1 MTAELQEKEQRL
13 AGILTELDSVLV
25 AYSGGV
31 DSTFLLK
38 KALEVL
44 GMEKVLAVVAQSDT
58 YPASEVR
65 QAVELASSLGAH
77 LRLVHTNELND
88 ENFVRNPINR
98 CYYCKRELFN
108 MLLEIARKEGYGW
121 VAEGSNQDDLADF
134 RPGKEAKE
142 QLGVRSPLLEAGL
155 TKQDIRALSKE
166 AALPTWDKPSFAC
179 LSSRFPYGTRITPE
193 QLRMVDEGEAF
204 LKGLGFRQVR
214 VRVHGQVARVELEP
228 SEMRRLVQDGL
239 ASRVAVELKRIGFA
253 YAALDLE
260 GYRTGSM
267 NEVLVEPRG

>member
-77 LRLVHTNELND
+77 LRLIHTNELND
-88 ENFVRNPINR
+88 ENFIRNPINR

-134 RPGKEAKE
+134 RPGREAKE

-155 TKQDIRALSKE
+155 TKQNIRALSKE

-179 LSSRFPYGTRITPE
+179 LSSRFPYGIRITPE